1 LRLSARHA
9 IILGMTIWVDQIF
22 SARQAREGGMVRRAL
37 YDVNRLGAYEEI
49 VERARAEDWHV
60 VEIGDQLAVL
70 CHPGQIQLVC

>member
-1 LRLSARHA
+1 MLS
-9 IILGMTIWVDQIF
+9 MTVWVDQIF

-37 YDVNRLGAYEEI
+37 SDVNRFGVYDEI
-49 VERARAEDWHV
+49 VERARDEDWHV